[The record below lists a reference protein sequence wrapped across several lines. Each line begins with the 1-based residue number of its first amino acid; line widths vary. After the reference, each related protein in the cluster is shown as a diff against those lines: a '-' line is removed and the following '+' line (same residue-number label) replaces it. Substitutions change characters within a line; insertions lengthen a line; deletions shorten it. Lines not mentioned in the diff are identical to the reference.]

1 MNDPEKANHYHP
13 TTQLSWSGLMA
24 HLAPI
29 DRAEA
34 GSLEGVFAAV
44 EASMGFLPNSML
56 TMAHM
61 PQLPMAFMM
70 LTSVTFGA
78 DLKGLMAA
86 FADSVPE
93 QGNAQEN
100 LPPAT
105 VQLIAFAS
113 SVASGC
119 QYCQAHTS
127 HNAHRQGEAEDK
139 LANILSFE
147 TDPAF
152 TDAERALVA
161 LAMAAGRVPNEAQP
175 AHFEALKAHFSDRQI
190 VQIVAVI
197 AMFGF
202 LNRWNDTMATE
213 LEDSPVA
220 FAEKALATIDWAK
233 GKHG

>member
-1 MNDPEKANHYHP
+1 
-13 TTQLSWSGLMA
+13 MA
-24 HLAPI
+24 HLTPI
-29 DRAEA
+29 DRTEA

-86 FADSVPE
+86 FADSVPA
-93 QGNAQEN
+93 QGDAEEN

-119 QYCQAHTS
+119 RYCQAHTS
-127 HNAHRQGEAEDK
+127 HNAHRQGAAEDK
-139 LANILSFE
+139 LAHILEFE
-147 TDPAF
+147 THPAF
-152 TDAERALVA
+152 SEAERALVA
-161 LAMAAGRVPNEAQP
+161 VSMAAGRVPNEAEP
-175 AHFEALKAHFSDRQI
+175 AHFEALKTHFSDRQI
-190 VQIVAVI
+190 VQIVGVI

-213 LEDSPVA
+213 LEESPIA
-220 FAEKALATIDWAK
+220 FAEKALETINWAK

>member
-1 MNDPEKANHYHP
+1 
-13 TTQLSWSGLMA
+13 MA
-24 HLAPI
+24 HVAPI
-29 DRAEA
+29 DRSEA
-34 GSLEGVFAAV
+34 GGLEGVFAAV

-61 PQLPMAFMM
+61 PQLPLAFMM

-93 QGNAQEN
+93 QGNAEEN
-100 LPPAT
+100 LPPAM

-119 QYCQAHTS
+119 LYCQAHTS

-139 LANILSFE
+139 LAHILEFE
-147 TDPAF
+147 SHPAF
-152 TDAERALVA
+152 SEPERAVVA

-175 AHFEALKAHFSDRQI
+175 AHFDALKAYFSERQI
-190 VQIVAVI
+190 VQVVGVI

-220 FAEKALATIDWAK
+220 FAEKALQTIDWAR

>member
-1 MNDPEKANHYHP
+1 
-13 TTQLSWSGLMA
+13 MA

-34 GSLEGVFAAV
+34 GNLEGVFAAV

-86 FADSVPE
+86 FAETVPD
-93 QGNAQEN
+93 QGAAEEN
-100 LPPAT
+100 LPPAL
-105 VQLIAFAS
+105 VQLIAFSS

-119 QYCQAHTS
+119 LYCQAHTS
-127 HNAHRQGEAEDK
+127 HNAHRQGETEDK
-139 LANILSFE
+139 LAHILEYE
-147 TDPAF
+147 THPGF
-152 TDAERALVA
+152 SDAERAVVA
-161 LAMAAGRVPNEAQP
+161 LAMAAGRVPNEAD
-175 AHFEALKAHFSDRQI
+175 AGHFEALKAHFSDRQI
-190 VQIVAVI
+190 VQIVGVI

-213 LEDSPVA
+213 LEDAPVA
-220 FAEKALATIDWAK
+220 FAEKALATINWAT

>member
-1 MNDPEKANHYHP
+1 
-13 TTQLSWSGLMA
+13 MA

-29 DRAEA
+29 DRADA
-34 GSLEGVFAAV
+34 GSIEGVFGAV
-44 EASMGFLPNSML
+44 EGSMGFLPNSML

-70 LTSVTFGA
+70 LTSVVFGA

-86 FADSVPE
+86 FAEAVPD
-93 QGNAQEN
+93 QGDAAEN
-100 LPPAT
+100 LPPGT

-119 QYCQAHTS
+119 RYCQAHTS

-139 LANILSFE
+139 LAHILEYE
-147 TDPAF
+147 THPAF
-152 TDAERALVA
+152 SDAERAAVA
-161 LAMAAGRVPNEAQP
+161 VAMAAGRVPNEAQP
-175 AHFEALKAHFSDRQI
+175 AHFDALKAHYSDRQI
-190 VQIVAVI
+190 VQIVGVI

-213 LEDSPVA
+213 LENLPVA

>member
-1 MNDPEKANHYHP
+1 
-13 TTQLSWSGLMA
+13 MA

-29 DRAEA
+29 DRADA
-34 GSLEGVFAAV
+34 GSLEGVFGAV
-44 EASMGFLPNSML
+44 EGSMGFLPNSML

-70 LTSVTFGA
+70 LTSVVFGA

-86 FADSVPE
+86 FAETVPD
-93 QGNAQEN
+93 QGDAAEN
-100 LPPAT
+100 LPPGT

-119 QYCQAHTS
+119 RYCQAHTS

-139 LANILSFE
+139 LAHILEYE
-147 TDPAF
+147 THPAF
-152 TDAERALVA
+152 SDAERAAVA
-161 LAMAAGRVPNEAQP
+161 VAMAAGRVPNEAQP
-175 AHFEALKAHFSDRQI
+175 AHFDALKAHYSDRQI
-190 VQIVAVI
+190 VQIVGVI

-213 LEDSPVA
+213 LENLPVA

>member
-1 MNDPEKANHYHP
+1 
-13 TTQLSWSGLMA
+13 MA

-29 DRAEA
+29 DRSDA

-44 EASMGFLPNSML
+44 EANMGFLPNSML

-70 LTSVTFGA
+70 LTSVVFGA

-86 FADSVPE
+86 FAESVPD
-93 QGNAQEN
+93 QGNAEEN
-100 LPPAT
+100 LPPAM
-105 VQLIAFAS
+105 VQLIAFSAS
-113 SVASGC
+113 IASGC
-119 QYCQAHTS
+119 LYCQAHTS
-127 HNAHRQGEAEDK
+127 HNAHRQGETEDK
-139 LANILSFE
+139 LAHILEYE
-147 TDPAF
+147 THPGYS
-152 TDAERALVA
+152 DAERAVVA
-161 LAMAAGRVPNEAQP
+161 VAMAAGRVPNETGP
-175 AHFEALKAHFSDRQI
+175 AHFEALKNHFSDRQI
-190 VQIVAVI
+190 VQIVGVI

-220 FAEKALATIDWAK
+220 FAEKALATINWAT

>member
-1 MNDPEKANHYHP
+1 
-13 TTQLSWSGLMA
+13 MA

-34 GSLEGVFAAV
+34 GSLDGVFETV

-70 LTSVTFGA
+70 LTSVAFGA
-78 DLKGLMAA
+78 DLKGMMAA

-93 QGNAQEN
+93 QGDSGEN
-100 LPPAT
+100 LSPAM

-113 SVASGC
+113 SVAAGC
-119 QYCQAHTS
+119 RYCQAHTS

-139 LANILSFE
+139 LAHILEFD
-147 TDPAF
+147 THPDF
-152 TDAERALVA
+152 TEPERAVVAVA
-161 LAMAAGRVPNEAQP
+161 LAAGRVPNEAEP

-190 VQIVAVI
+190 AQIVGVI
-197 AMFGF
+197 ALFGF

-213 LEDSPVA
+213 LEDAPVA
-220 FAEKALATIDWAK
+220 FAEKALQSLDWAR
-233 GKHG
+233 GKHA